1 MSQRYSRND
10 ADDREAFFSGERHLD
25 GVRDLLEHKNDE
37 APEEIVYSEFVEV
50 KEHKGLRF
58 LSAFLTALFVVGF
71 VGACLFETYNL
82 REEQRML
89 QAECDSLEAQINA
102 EKAKVIEYKVSK
114 AYYTSDQY
122 KEDMARNRFR
132 LIYQGEIL
140 IQVTEK

>member
-1 MSQRYSRND
+1 MSQQYRRED
-10 ADDREAFFSGERHLD
+10 ADEMEAFFSGERHLN

-37 APEEIVYSEFVEV
+37 TEYEEIVYTEV
-50 KEHKGLRF
+50 QREHKGLRF
-58 LSAFLTALFVVGF
+58 LGAFLTALFVVGF

-82 REEQRML
+82 REEKLML

-140 IQVTEK
+140 IQVNEK